1 MEERA
6 KERAER
12 KAVLENKRRRA
23 EEEKLVSI

>member
-12 KAVLENKRRRA
+12 KPVLENKRRRV

>member
-12 KAVLENKRRRA
+12 KAVLENKRRRV